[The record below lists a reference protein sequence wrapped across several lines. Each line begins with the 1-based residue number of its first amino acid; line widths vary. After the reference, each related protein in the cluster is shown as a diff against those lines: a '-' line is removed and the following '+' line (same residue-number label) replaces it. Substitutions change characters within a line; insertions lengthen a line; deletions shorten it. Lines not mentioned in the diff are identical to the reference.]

1 MALHHV
7 FYTFQGSPRFLPIDA
22 VTSEEALAAAARLHP
37 QIKTLSH
44 AEPVPDK
51 VPTWLQVEELHWDE
65 SVVAFLAHLATHS
78 TVFSDAPEWA
88 TRACERPPP
97 GARQCLDRVR
107 MLGPWLQAFSCDRRG
122 DRPAADRGLELDRP
136 AAVQPRARAARGLA
150 FGRRLIAGNE
160 RRPAASIASSATQP
174 AAPRTVAHWRAPAG
188 PGAMPIAN
196 RRPEKKLSGEIQQ
209 P

>member
-88 TRACERPPP
+88 TRACENKFFELSKGEVFVWPSPPAGSVADAERY
-97 GARQCLDRVR
+97 GARAIISFSTSTPVPTSLTAIAHNGKIQR
-107 MLGPWLQAFSCDRRG
+107 MSFFWALIGLGFVPGKTQTIARISVCIPAPWRACFNEC
-122 DRPAADRGLELDRP
+122 
-136 AAVQPRARAARGLA
+136 VQS
-150 FGRRLIAGNE
+150 E
-160 RRPAASIASSATQP
+160 
-174 AAPRTVAHWRAPAG
+174 VAH
-188 PGAMPIAN
+188 
-196 RRPEKKLSGEIQQ
+196 
-209 P
+209 